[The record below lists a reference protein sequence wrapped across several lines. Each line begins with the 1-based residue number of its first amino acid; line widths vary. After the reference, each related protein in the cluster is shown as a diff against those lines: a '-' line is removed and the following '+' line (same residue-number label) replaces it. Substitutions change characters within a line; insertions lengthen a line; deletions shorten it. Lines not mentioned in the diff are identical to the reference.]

1 MRGRLRMSTEATER
15 AQLEVSFED
24 DPRVVKEA
32 ATEDYSTHVVPRSWR
47 SGRLSLSMA
56 WAALFSAM
64 FWLVVAA
71 SVAAAVGTGPALI
84 GIGLAVV
91 THGGLN
97 YVLSRYAART
107 GLTVA
112 LMSRRMFGYFG
123 AVLAPL
129 IFAATAIYYAVFEG
143 SVVAVALHHY
153 FGGMD
158 IAFWYLVVVAYSVP
172 LVFGGVRAWLD
183 KLNGVLLP
191 FYVIGLTAAVIWAG
205 ARYGFSGDWLHVQ
218 ATAPAVPGVPGWLFA
233 YTTYM
238 GVWIMMM
245 YTIDF
250 ARFSKERDAKFHGK
264 VTFGPVFYLAT
275 FLVNGLI
282 GIFLAS
288 TVPTEGAFS
297 EVSVVY
303 AVVGLMGLA
312 GVGLIWVSQTRIN
325 TANFYLASTNLE
337 AFCSRLFKVRFHRT
351 VWTVAVGVLVYLL
364 MLTDV
369 LSYLLTAL
377 QWQGVFVVAWVGIA
391 LTHIVLAKDDRDGL
405 PEFRPGRLR
414 LVTPGVLVLVAA
426 AGTGIAMTEFGG
438 PAGAAWS
445 APATLALAVGG
456 YAAALKFGRV
466 PLLNRGND
474 PRDEVEDIWE
484 ARIRCHAC
492 DKHYVAVEM
501 DRDPSAGHAAICS
514 GCAAESPGFYHAA
527 RAESAERRGAPT
539 NPALKGA

>member
-1 MRGRLRMSTEATER
+1 MAQEPSGRAR
-15 AQLEVSFED
+15 LEVSFED

-71 SVAAAVGTGPALI
+71 SVAAAVGTGAALV

-91 THGGLN
+91 THGALN

-112 LMSRRMFGYFG
+112 LMSRRMFGYLG

-129 IFAATAIYYAVFEG
+129 IFGATAIYYAVFEG
-143 SVVAVALHHY
+143 SVVSVALHHY

-158 IAFWYLVVVAYSVP
+158 IEFWYLAVVAYSVP
-172 LVFGGVRAWLD
+172 LVFGGVRSWLD

-191 FYVIGLTAAVIWAG
+191 FYIIGLIAAVIWAG
-205 ARYGFSGDWLHVQ
+205 TRYGFSGSWLHV
-218 ATAPAVPGVPGWLFA
+218 APSSPAPGGVPGWLFA

-250 ARFSKERDAKFHGK
+250 ARFAKERDARFHGV

-275 FLVNGLI
+275 FLVNGLA
-282 GIFLAS
+282 GIFLAT
-288 TVPTEGAFS
+288 TVPTKDGVS

-303 AVVGLMGLA
+303 AIVGLMGLA
-312 GVGLIWVSQTRIN
+312 GVALIWVSQTRIN

-337 AFCSRLFKVRFHRT
+337 AFFSRLFKVKLHRT
-351 VWTVAVGVLVYLL
+351 VWTVVVGALVYLI

-369 LSYLLTAL
+369 LSYILTAL

-414 LVTPGVLVLVAA
+414 LVTPGVVVWVLA
-426 AGTGIAMTEFGG
+426 AGTGILLTEQGG
-438 PAGAAWS
+438 AAGAIWS
-445 APATLALAVGG
+445 SPVTLALAVVG
-456 YAAALKFGRV
+456 YAVAVRFTPS
-466 PLLNRGND
+466 PLLARGND
-474 PRDEVEDIWE
+474 PRDEVEDIWD
-484 ARIRCHAC
+484 ARIRCHVC
-492 DKHYVAVEM
+492 DKHYVALEM
-501 DRDPSAGHAAICS
+501 DRDPSANHAAICS
-514 GCAAESPGFYHAA
+514 GCAAESPRFYQAA
-527 RAESAERRGAPT
+527 RAEARRQGIPQSPTLESA
-539 NPALKGA
+539 